1 MEVSSA
7 HSTQEQAH
15 SASSP
20 EIAQEGGKG
29 FAVRSRKTATNPL
42 VALAE
47 TGPVIFKSKMT
58 VAQFDDFILSN
69 PELKIER
76 DKLGIITIHPPMTL
90 NSGHDEGEAFFQL
103 KAWAKRNKDL
113 GYAYSPSTS
122 FNLPDGANLKADG
135 AWITAEKVD
144 KLSEKERNSIA
155 HIVPDFVMEVRSKT
169 DSQSVLR
176 KKMTDGW
183 MANGVR
189 LAWLIDPMKKIVL
202 VYRTGRAEPQV
213 FSGFKQA
220 LSGED
225 VLPGFEFDL
234 TEML

>member
-7 HSTQEQAH
+7 HSQEQPQ
-15 SASSP
+15 SASAP
-20 EIAQEGGKG
+20 ENAQGGRAS
-29 FAVRSRKTATNPL
+29 AVRGRKTAMNPL

-58 VAQFDDFILSN
+58 TVQFDDFILAN

-103 KAWAKRNKDL
+103 KAWAKQNKTL

-135 AWITAEKVD
+135 AWIAAARVD
-144 KLSEKERNSIA
+144 NLSEKERNSIA

-169 DSQSVLR
+169 DSLTTLK

-183 MANGVR
+183 LANGVQI
-189 LAWLIDPMKKIVL
+189 AWLIDPIKKTVW
-202 VYRTGRAEPQV
+202 VYRAGNSEPEELQ
-213 FSGFKQA
+213 GFEQM
-220 LSGED
+220 LSGEA
-225 VLPGFEFDL
+225 VLPGFKFDL
-234 TEML
+234 SEMV